1 MDITEDDLRIMAEHN
16 HAMNEYYRKEGEQ
29 RTAVLNEV
37 RALVTPE
44 VFAEI
49 EEAITDSEQTTRF
62 EIVDQAVGEPQD
74 DGYSFQVYINQT
86 LHGGHT
92 GDDFAGTVCIPL
104 PDGRFLKFEYSM

>member
-37 RALVTPE
+37 RTLVTGE

-49 EEAITDSEQTTRF
+49 ESAIRDSEQTF
-62 EIVDQAVGEPQD
+62 FFQIVDKAEGDPQD

-86 LHGGHT
+86 VHGGHT
-92 GDDFAGTVCIPL
+92 GDEYAGTVCIPL
-104 PDGRFLKFEYSM
+104 PNGRFLKFEYAM